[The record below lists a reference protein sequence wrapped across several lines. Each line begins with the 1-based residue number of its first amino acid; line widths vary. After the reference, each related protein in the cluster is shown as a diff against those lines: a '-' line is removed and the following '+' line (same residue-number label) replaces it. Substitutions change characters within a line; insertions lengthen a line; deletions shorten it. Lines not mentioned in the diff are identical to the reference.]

1 MGAKVVS
8 EVAWKTSKD
17 ERKSNYIQN
26 RLMRGTNMHM
36 FFGSRVGSNLL
47 SPALLGQKIS
57 RPNRLGDH
65 SSEDALQPYR
75 DWIGLTALWG

>member
-1 MGAKVVS
+1 
-8 EVAWKTSKD
+8 
-17 ERKSNYIQN
+17 
-26 RLMRGTNMHM
+26 MHM